1 MGQGRGP
8 PPRWGSGKP
17 RGGGG
22 RVDPERVVCV
32 VDCHQVIHP
41 DTVVAQMEGSIL
53 DGLAAALYGR
63 ISIRNG
69 QVEQSNFSDY
79 RLLTMAEC
87 PLIEVHL
94 LPQGGRPGGI
104 GEPGVPPAMPALTNA
119 IYQVTGKRLRSL
131 PIGDRLA

>member
-1 MGQGRGP
+1 
-8 PPRWGSGKP
+8 
-17 RGGGG
+17 
-22 RVDPERVVCV
+22 
-32 VDCHQVIHP
+32 VIHP

-63 ISIRNG
+63 ISVRNG
-69 QVEQSNFSDY
+69 QVEQNNFSDY

-104 GEPGVPPAMPALTNA
+104 GEPGVPPAMPALANA
-119 IYQVTGKRLRSL
+119 IYQVSGQRLRSL
-131 PIGDRLA
+131 PIGNRRA